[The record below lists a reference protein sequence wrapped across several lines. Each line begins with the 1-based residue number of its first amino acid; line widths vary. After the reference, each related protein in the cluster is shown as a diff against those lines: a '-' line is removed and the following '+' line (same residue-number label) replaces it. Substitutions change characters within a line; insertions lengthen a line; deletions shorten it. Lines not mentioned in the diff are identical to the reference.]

1 MRNVRKKLLALTL
14 IALPCMATAQSEWE
28 VPDQKPKQEQKTLFG
43 KSKTEIDPK
52 YLAADAVPMVNGK
65 IVFTLDE
72 DVPGKSAQEI
82 YDIVYSVLER
92 LVKSENQFEE
102 SKIALVNK
110 AEHVIAAK
118 FREWLVFKSSALSLD
133 RTVFNYTIIA
143 NCSDGHLNLTM
154 SRMSYAYELDRDDSA
169 GLQTSA
175 EEWITDEYAL
185 NKARTK
191 LQRHSGEFRV
201 KTIDRKDEIFQIV
214 RNALEK

>member
-1 MRNVRKKLLALTL
+1 MLALTL
-14 IALPCMATAQSEWE
+14 IVVPCMATAQSEWE
-28 VPDQKPKQEQKTLFG
+28 VPDQKSKQEQKTLFG

-52 YLAADAVPMVNGK
+52 YLAADAVPMVDGK

-82 YDIVYSVLER
+82 YDIAYSVLER

-118 FREWLVFKSSALSLD
+118 FREWLVFKSSALALD

-143 NCSDGHLNLTM
+143 TCTDGHLNLTM
-154 SRMSYAYELDRDDSA
+154 SRMSYAYEMDRDDSS
-169 GLQTSA
+169 GMQTSA

-191 LQRHSGEFRV
+191 LLRHSGKFRQ
-201 KTIDRKDEIFQIV
+201 KTIDRKDEIFQIF
-214 RNALEK
+214 RNALKK

>member
-52 YLAADAVPMVNGK
+52 YLAADAVPMVDGK

-191 LQRHSGEFRV
+191 
-201 KTIDRKDEIFQIV
+201 
-214 RNALEK
+214 